1 MESWIQLFLKLVSFQ
16 LCSPNNFFLSSHNS
30 KTNERPSHPTPCPQ
44 CLILFH
50 SNSDNFCLNATH
62 NGDLTSL
69 QRVARLLAAGESVLA
84 EMRPKAVIQFSARLT
99 SCCVT
104 LSKRLSISE
113 PQLITCGMGSLAVLI
128 WRTVRSQ
135 GEHTCEVL
143 GPCCAWHRSWG
154 VGILPRKWMN
164 KYRFHTSERPS
175 CPQEGLAPELCGEPG
190 TIATALTC
198 TAQVLP
204 GRCSHPSWRLSVVMV
219 MEAHAV
225 LGCQSPGPVLG
236 RQACVVCVR
245 MCTSV

>member
-1 MESWIQLFLKLVSFQ
+1 MTTSQKSSVLNFEVSNIKKKSMMFRFD
-16 LCSPNNFFLSSHNS
+16 N
-30 KTNERPSHPTPCPQ
+30 
-44 CLILFH
+44 FH
-50 SNSDNFCLNATH
+50 SPF
-62 NGDLTSL
+62 
-69 QRVARLLAAGESVLA
+69 
-84 EMRPKAVIQFSARLT
+84 KA
-99 SCCVT
+99 
-104 LSKRLSISE
+104 
-113 PQLITCGMGSLAVLI
+113 SLAVLI